1 MEGNLISES
10 SSQQQI
16 MKQMHTILSHSIIE
30 NYIYWKLMHTTLL
43 LKDLWDFM
51 YGTIDLVSTSL

>member
-1 MEGNLISES
+1 
-10 SSQQQI
+10 
-16 MKQMHTILSHSIIE
+16 
-30 NYIYWKLMHTTLL
+30 MHTTLL